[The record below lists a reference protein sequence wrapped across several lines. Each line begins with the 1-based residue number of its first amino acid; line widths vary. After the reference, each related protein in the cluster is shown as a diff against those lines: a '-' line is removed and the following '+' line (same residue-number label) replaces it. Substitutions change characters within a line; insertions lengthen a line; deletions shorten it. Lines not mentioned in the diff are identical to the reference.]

1 MGETSAT
8 LTLPSTLA
16 TWDRGPLTCG
26 SPSFLAAPAAGP
38 SYLFFFLA
46 QLLLLFVAVYYDGGQ
61 RQFLKRFAMKYAESS

>member
-38 SYLFFFLA
+38 SFLFFFLFFGPA
-46 QLLLLFVAVYYDGGQ
+46 PFAFCGSLL
-61 RQFLKRFAMKYAESS
+61 